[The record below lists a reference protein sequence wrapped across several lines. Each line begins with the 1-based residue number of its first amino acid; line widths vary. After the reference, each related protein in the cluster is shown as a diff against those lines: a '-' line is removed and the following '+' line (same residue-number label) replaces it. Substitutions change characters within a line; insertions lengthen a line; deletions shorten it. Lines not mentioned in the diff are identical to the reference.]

1 MGGSGA
7 ARLGGRHRRR
17 DERNRPGIIGQSGS
31 TLLKTAKEFAGG
43 IVYIVSGLKTFVE
56 TGAPIAVAAG

>member
-7 ARLGGRHRRR
+7 VRLGGRHRRR
-17 DERNRPGIIGQSGS
+17 DERNRPEIIGQSGS
-31 TLLKTAKEFAGG
+31 TT
-43 IVYIVSGLKTFVE
+43 GLKTFVE